1 MLSKRVRMLAAK
13 GDKKAIRTVLESYD
27 EILRK
32 KATREGKVDPDLY
45 EALVLNLI
53 IHLPQV
59 DI

>member
-13 GDKKAIRTVLESYD
+13 GDQNAIRTVLESYED
-27 EILRK
+27 VLRK

-45 EALVLNLI
+45 ESLVLNLI